1 MMYEDECQGRSS
13 LEPSS
18 TLIER
23 LFDQYPKTAYC
34 ALFFVCFGIVQLL
47 KALDAYVGK

>member
-1 MMYEDECQGRSS
+1 MYEDESQGRSS
-13 LEPSS
+13 LEQPG

-23 LFDQYPKTAYC
+23 LFDQYPKTSYC
-34 ALFFVCFGIVQLL
+34 ALFFVCFGLVQLL